1 MLRRKFLWLL
11 IRLIRVLFCN
21 EKPVGDET
29 VEWNYDSDD
38 RDEDN
43 NDFVQ

>member
-11 IRLIRVLFCN
+11 IRLIQVLFCN
-21 EKPVGDET
+21 QKPVSDET